1 LVRAWAP
8 DASPLHRSG
17 RETTDLRLVR
27 VPAADHA
34 PGSMRPVYFVSGWF
48 PRIVDA
54 ARAPAYA
61 PEEGAAAMTPL
72 GYIPQV
78 NHTYAYW
85 DLNYGALR
93 RCAALRAWHGCGR
106 RRGVHPQGHSRPV
119 VV

>member
-1 LVRAWAP
+1 VGA
-8 DASPLHRSG
+8 DASQLRRSG

-54 ARAPAYA
+54 ARAPAYT
-61 PEEGAAAMTPL
+61 PEEGDDAMTPL

-85 DLNYGALR
+85 DLNYGALP
-93 RCAALRAWHGCGR
+93 RCQAWGGRDASGSAAQD
-106 RRGVHPQGHSRPV
+106 GVTLCAFLC
-119 VV
+119 